1 MTPRSVVLS
10 KNKKGIQIEYTNDN
24 YLLLSSSY
32 LRAYS
37 PSAENKN
44 NLRNLDVGKLES
56 VFNKVLIKKIES
68 VGNYAIK
75 IIFDDGHDTG
85 IYSWKYLYNIGSKLQ
100 DS

>member
-10 KNKKGIQIEYTNDN
+10 KNKKGIQIEYTDDN

-32 LRAYS
+32 LRACS

-44 NLRNLDVGKLES
+44 NLKKLDARKLES
-56 VFNKVLIKKIES
+56 VFSQVMIKKIES

-85 IYSWKYLYNIGSKLQ
+85 IYSWKYLYHIGSKLQ